1 MADESR
7 PGKRKDLTPE
17 SKQEKEKVIKQYES
31 ITQHPSILNAAD
43 LQTSPV
49 STRSPSLNIVK
60 KCELAGISEAGGK
73 LDIETIYKLVI
84 DLSARVSTLEG
95 DIEKKDE
102 EIFKLR
108 KDHADLEKQFND
120 LRKKEKT
127 NSDDDVQFLEV
138 VRKELPTLSDHVA
151 KNETEIGKIKVDVN
165 KLSDDVKSLEEDS
178 IDNNQ
183 APNNLEVQSI
193 ISAQKEDREKFIQEI
208 RKNHLEGDHRD
219 QYTMRDSIRVTGVPY
234 KAGEDTSDLICRIAY
249 SIGVTITRSDI
260 SVSHR
265 TGKRIAGRPR
275 AIICK
280 FTRRETKYRIL
291 QNKKFARNINNDD
304 DGNPVSIYIDEKLTP
319 MRANVCRLL
328 REEKIKHHTKDGKI
342 FIPKDND
349 SEWIVLDT
357 VEDWFKWDKSDNIK
371 MNLGVYP
378 KF

>member
-17 SKQEKEKVIKQYES
+17 SKQEKEKVIRQYES
-31 ITQHPSILNAAD
+31 ITQHPSIMNAAD
-43 LQTSPV
+43 LQSSPV
-49 STRSPSLNIVK
+49 STKSPSLNIVK
-60 KCELAGISEAGGK
+60 KCEMAGISEAVGK
-73 LDIETIYKLVI
+73 IDIDTIYKLVI
-84 DLSARVSTLEG
+84 DLSTRVSTLEE
-95 DIEKKDE
+95 DLEKKDE

-108 KDHADLEKQFND
+108 KDHADLQKQFND
-120 LRKKEKT
+120 LRTKETKT
-127 NSDDDVQFLEV
+127 SDDDVQFLEV

-151 KNETEIGKIKVDVN
+151 KNETEIGKVKSDLKN
-165 KLSDDVKSLEEDS
+165 LSDDVKSMEEDS
-178 IDNNQ
+178 NNVIQ
-183 APNNLEVQSI
+183 APNNTDVERMITYQN
-193 ISAQKEDREKFIQEI
+193 EDRKKFIQEI

-234 KAGEDTSDLICRIAY
+234 KPGEDTNDLICRIAY
-249 SIGVTITRSDI
+249 SIGVTINKNDI

-265 TGKRIAGRPR
+265 TGKRVAGRPR

-291 QNKKFARNINNDD
+291 QHRKLAKNINYDD
-304 DGNPVSIYIDEKLTP
+304 EGNPVRIFIDEKLTP

-349 SEWIVLDT
+349 SEWTVLDT

-371 MNLGVYP
+371 MDLGVYP